1 MFKFTINAKEL
12 GVIQALDKL
21 ASNNN
26 KALSAM
32 SLLLMEVS
40 GQTVRLTAS
49 NAEARMTATLQP
61 VEIEG
66 DGTVCVEPKKLGA
79 LAKAIGELPVTIAY
93 TDSNVVI
100 TSPNGKYGLGA
111 NDAEY
116 YPKAE
121 IITGTHFD
129 MQAADLA
136 KGIKSTVFA
145 AASDVAY
152 HTQLQGVQIVF
163 SPDKITFNATDTHLL
178 TQWSITQT
186 NSETAAIVV
195 PTKSA
200 QMIASICEN
209 ACDEVSLTVAD
220 KGLIITAGAIE
231 FTTTLVA
238 GNFPDVERVLPK
250 KTKIEAQVDAATLR
264 TALSRVAI
272 LANDRVPSISIS
284 IDANGQIRL
293 STADKDTLRYA
304 SETIYGT
311 ANDALDVNFD
321 YKVLAGAVSCFTD
334 ELVIRANNGA
344 SSVLFTPAE
353 DDEKTKY
360 RVLAM
365 PMRVD

>member
-12 GVIQALDKL
+12 GVIQTLDKL
-21 ASNNN
+21 ASSNN

-66 DGTVCVEPKKLGA
+66 DGTVCVEPKKLDA

-93 TDSNVVI
+93 TDNNVVM
-100 TSPNGKYGLGA
+100 TTPNGKYGLGA
-111 NDAEY
+111 NSAEY

-121 IITGTHFD
+121 IITGMHFN

-145 AASDVAY
+145 AASDVSYRA
-152 HTQLQGVQIVF
+152 QLQGVQFVF

-186 NSETAAIVV
+186 NGETASIVV

-200 QMIASICEN
+200 QMIAAICEN
-209 ACDEVSLTVAD
+209 ACDEVSLSVAE
-220 KGLIITAGAIE
+220 KGLTITAGAIE
-231 FTTTLVA
+231 FTTAVVA
-238 GNFPDVERVLPK
+238 GNYPDVERVFPK
-250 KTKIEAQVDAATLR
+250 ETKIKAQVDVTTLR

-272 LANDRVPSISIS
+272 LANERVPSISVS

-293 STADKDTLRYA
+293 STADKDTLQDA
-304 SETIYGT
+304 SETISGT
-311 ANDALDVNFD
+311 ANNSLDIAFG

-353 DDEKTKY
+353 GNDKTTY